1 MAETNPELDAINH
14 LLEVEKKASALIKD
28 AMIESEKR
36 LSDAHLKYN
45 SQYKAR
51 YDELVSGLES
61 AYQTKHAEIEAKYQ
75 KEMDDYK
82 ADIESKP
89 LDKQSFDNL
98 LDKLLFA

>member
-1 MAETNPELDAINH
+1 MAENNPELDAINH
-14 LLEVEKKASALIKD
+14 LLEVEKKASALIND

-36 LSDAHLKYN
+36 LSDARIKYN
-45 SQYKAR
+45 TQYKSR

-61 AYQTKHAEIEAKYQ
+61 DFQKKHAEIEAKYQ

-89 LDKQSFDNL
+89 LDKESFDNL